1 MGYYTTEERVRAR
14 IAGLVRHGDAVKIA
28 DYSAQ
33 RRAPRPGLSAQNLS
47 YFLNGRRKRPL
58 GINDL
63 EDIALYFNLTVGELF
78 TVNKKTELTGP
89 EQRLL
94 LAYAAAP
101 PAAQAA
107 ALTPA
112 RIDRSRRRAPGRAP
126 PPVCRR
132 PRGRHAG
139 HHPPEPS
146 VARPYGHGL
155 TSHRPGAHVNPQ

>member
-1 MGYYTTEERVRAR
+1 MTLTTEERVRAR
-14 IAGLVRHGDAVKIA
+14 IRGLVRHGDAVKIA

-33 RRAPRPGLSAQNLS
+33 RRAPQRGLSAQNLS
-47 YFLNGRRKRPL
+47 YFLNGRRKH
-58 GINDL
+58 L

-107 ALTPA
+107 ALTLLELT
-112 RIDRSRRRAPGRAP
+112 DRGAAPRGAPRRRFAGGHAIATLDTT
-126 PPVCRR
+126 R
-132 PRGRHAG
+132 PSPAWLDPTGTA
-139 HHPPEPS
+139 
-146 VARPYGHGL
+146 
-155 TSHRPGAHVNPQ
+155 

>member
-78 TVNKKTELTGP
+78 AVNKKTELTGP

-94 LAYAAAP
+94 LAYNAAP
-101 PAAQAA
+101 PEAQAA
-107 ALTPA
+107 ALTLLELT
-112 RIDRSRRRAPGRAP
+112 DRGAAPRGAPRRRFAGGHA
-126 PPVCRR
+126 VATLDTTR
-132 PRGRHAG
+132 PSPAWLDPTGTA
-139 HHPPEPS
+139 
-146 VARPYGHGL
+146 
-155 TSHRPGAHVNPQ
+155 